1 MATTPFTSSALLS
14 LPIRRPLATSMVF
27 LACLLLGLIAVQR
40 MPIALLPSLQG
51 ETLTVVFARQNSDPE
66 FLEREIL
73 NKLES
78 RIGSIPD
85 VRETTGE
92 IRGSQGRLQIEFAP
106 NTDIKIREY
115 EVRRIASRL
124 AREQPRNTTFINV
137 QTSDTSRFDTFVM
150 DISVVGQS
158 DDTDVL
164 FDIAADVIAPRFAGV
179 PGVAQATTSGGGGRQ
194 VIVQV
199 DPDAATM
206 LGVDTSSISEVIERT
221 AGKLEYLGKVED
233 ESGGTSV
240 LLDGRL
246 RQLQSLGQVQITP
259 QSVAELRHTSD
270 VFFGYAKHDSFY
282 RVNGQD
288 AVGIT
293 IYQEESANLV
303 ELGDELHK
311 RVEKLQAELA
321 SMGIGLVVLQDASEQ
336 VGDQLTRLLQLGLIG
351 LAFSMLALYVFLRQ
365 WRAVLVVGVAVPVS
379 IVLALALLYLFGYG
393 INLVTLFGL
402 TVSTGLLVDN
412 SVVVYEAILRGVERR
427 VPIAEATEKGLRRT
441 IRAISAASLT
451 TAIVFLP
458 LLLVDLENTFM
469 QEFISMVAV
478 ALLLPIGTSLFVA
491 AGLVP
496 LLAHRLAAPA
506 AVRRVERQRKVHEQ
520 RAGLVA
526 PDFLKVVLTGV
537 SKSALRYP
545 ATWLTGVVFAV
556 LLTIFFAWI
565 PVLSGASARTAQ
577 NADSVQMNVM
587 FDRGTRSLD
596 SSSEVMMRIESELLG
611 VEGVESVTVNG
622 DLDGAQITVQF
633 VDLAERPDQLT
644 VGSIRG
650 RVSELAKKLRGINV
664 LNPGGQNYDSRKRP
678 TRARFNDAPPGR
690 IVISGPDSQM
700 LGQLADDIEERLEG
714 ATFVEAAWVAARRG
728 NPELWVSPNQSVL
741 DSLGLPLTSVLRN
754 LNIAGS
760 EGINLSANYALPSGR
775 EIPIVVER
783 LGIRDESADLNDL
796 RNMRVHTP
804 VGAIRLETVANT
816 TRMRPQP
823 VIVHQNGRR
832 EMAVEYRLSRSAPD
846 SGEALEAVRAQLNE
860 MVASV
865 PRPPDYVI
873 ETLADNEDISA
884 VTKILLPAILLL
896 FLVLA
901 MTFESLSLPFLV
913 LIALPLSW
921 LGSGWVLFLTGKPM
935 DPGVLVGALALIGLT
950 VNPAILLV
958 DRMQRKTLDA
968 GWRRGASALSTM
980 RERTR
985 PVLLVTATTIAALAP
1000 LAISTG
1006 RENEIWPG
1014 FAVTVIG
1021 GLITS
1026 ALLTLLV
1033 IPVGYILL
1041 QRLDR
1046 IMGRVGPWLMV
1057 GWLSITTAL
1066 MTWFVW
1072 TELLE
1077 SVLWQVVVTLLI
1089 GGCLLALIVMIFRR
1103 QEPPVPET
1111 DGGPPLLEV
1120 KHLGKIYGLPGPFRH
1135 GLEVRKEFVRRVVER
1150 GGEMFAKGD
1159 SIEKAVTYLIIA
1171 FAFGAFSYIAID
1183 TLWGIFGML
1192 AASLFL
1198 ALLVL
1203 EFCRLAGQVDSA
1215 GSVKPN
1221 ALTSLFIY
1229 VLPWMAIAVNVY
1241 FVNFIPTVNNEAVE
1255 IPLAWPILVGILL
1268 LVFQFMRFSAVRQSR
1283 GIIGE
1288 RAEGFLRYPRTFLRR
1303 WSKRIAG
1310 LDLNSQEVVALKG
1323 VDFSAKRGMI
1333 GILGP
1338 NGAGKTT
1345 LLRQLAGIL
1354 EPTSGV
1360 VSLGG
1365 VPIGLIRKHLARWVG
1380 YLPQDAG
1387 LPAGSTPQAYL
1398 MYYAGLYEIPLEE
1411 RESRVDSL
1419 LEEVGL
1425 AGKQDDAIGSLSGGM
1440 KQRVAVARTLLRL
1453 PPIII
1458 VDEPTV
1464 GLDPRER
1471 IRFRNLL
1478 SRLAQNRI
1486 VLFSTHV
1493 VDDVAVACDR
1503 VLVLAGQ
1510 SLQFDG
1516 APSALSTYAEGKV
1529 WQVEEADDR
1538 GFELPQGAILV
1549 NETPTGGGMVR
1560 RRILA
1565 DDAPSEKA
1573 TKSNAN
1579 LEDGYLWLI
1588 DATT

>member
-1 MATTPFTSSALLS
+1 
-14 LPIRRPLATSMVF
+14 MVF
-27 LACLLLGLIAVQR
+27 LACLLLGIIAVQR

-51 ETLTVVFARQNSDPE
+51 PTLTVVFARQNSSPE

-85 VRETTGE
+85 IRETTGQ
-92 IRGSQGRLQIEFAP
+92 IRGSQGTLEIEFDPA
-106 NTDIKIREY
+106 TDIKIREY

-124 AREQPRNTTFINV
+124 AREQPRNTTYIDV
-137 QTSDTSRFDTFVM
+137 RTADTSTFDRFVM

-158 DDTDVL
+158 GDTDVL
-164 FDIAADVIAPRFAGV
+164 FDIAADIIAPRFAGV
-179 PGVAQATTSGGGGRQ
+179 PGVAQASTSGGGGRQ

-206 LGVDTSSISEVIERT
+206 LGVDTSSISQVIERT
-221 AGKLEYLGKVED
+221 AGKLQYLGKVED
-233 ESGGTSV
+233 ETGATSV

-246 RQLQSLGQVQITP
+246 RQLQTLEEVQISQ
-259 QSVAELRHTSD
+259 QSAAEVRHTSD
-270 VFFGYAKHDSFY
+270 VYFGHAKQDSFY
-282 RVNGQD
+282 RVNGQE

-293 IYQEESANLV
+293 IYQEETANLV
-303 ELGDELHK
+303 ELGNALRE
-311 RVEKLQAELA
+311 RVTEVSAELA
-321 SMGIGLVVLQDASEQ
+321 SMGIDLLVLQDASEQ
-336 VGDQLTRLLQLGLIG
+336 VGDQLTRLLQLGLVG
-351 LAFSMLALYVFLRQ
+351 LAFAMLALFIFLRQ

-393 INLVTLFGL
+393 INLLTLFGL

-458 LLLVDLENTFM
+458 LVLIDLENTFM
-469 QEFISMVAV
+469 QEFITIVAV
-478 ALLLPIGTSLFVA
+478 SLLLPIGTSLFVA

-506 AVRRVERQRKVHEQ
+506 AIKRVERQRDVNVQ
-520 RAGLVA
+520 RGGLVA
-526 PDFLKVVLTGV
+526 PDFLKVVLTGI
-537 SKSALRYP
+537 SKSALRFP
-545 ATWLTGVVFAV
+545 ATWLTGVALAV
-556 LLTIFFAWI
+556 ILTIFFAWI
-565 PVLSGASARTAQ
+565 PVISGVSARTSQ
-577 NADSVQMNVM
+577 NADSVQLNIM
-587 FDRGTRSLD
+587 FDRGARSLD
-596 SSSEVMMRIESELLG
+596 ASMDVMTRIEAELLSI
-611 VEGVESVTVNG
+611 EGVKSVTVNG
-622 DLDGAQITVQF
+622 NVEGAQLTVQF
-633 VDLAERPDQLT
+633 VDIDDRPKNLT

-650 RVSELAKKLRGINV
+650 RVAELAKKLRGIYV
-664 LNPGGQNYDSRKRP
+664 LNPGEQNYDSRKRDS
-678 TRARFNDAPPGR
+678 RARFNEAPPGR
-690 IVISGPDSQM
+690 IVLSGPETQT
-700 LGQLADDIEERLEG
+700 LAQLADDIEERLEG
-714 ATFVEAAWVAARRG
+714 ANFVEGAWVAVPRG
-728 NPELWVSPNQSVL
+728 NPELWVTPNQSVL
-741 DSLGLPLTSVLRN
+741 DSLGLPLTSVLQN

-760 EGINLSANYALPSGR
+760 EGIVLSANYALPSGR

-783 LGIRDESADLNDL
+783 LGLREDTANLEDL
-796 RNMRVHTP
+796 RNLRVHTP
-804 VGAIRLETVANT
+804 VGAIRLETVALT
-816 TRMRPQP
+816 TRMRPPP
-823 VIVHQNGRR
+823 VIIHKNGRR
-832 EMAVEYRLSRSAPD
+832 EMAVNYRLSRSAPD
-846 SGEALEAVRAQLNE
+846 SGEALEQVRNQINA
-860 MVASV
+860 MVASI
-865 PRPPDYVI
+865 PRQPDYVI
-873 ETLADNEDISA
+873 ESMEDNEDVNAIA
-884 VTKILLPAILLL
+884 KILLPSLLFL

-901 MTFESLSLPFLV
+901 ITFESLSLPFLV
-913 LIALPLSW
+913 LFAIPLTM
-921 LGSGWVLFLTGKPM
+921 LGSGWVLFLSGKPM
-935 DPGVLVGALALIGLT
+935 EPGVLVGCLALIGLT

-968 GWRRGASALSTM
+968 GWRRGAAALSTM

-1000 LAISTG
+1000 LTISTG

-1014 FAVTVIG
+1014 FAITVIG

-1046 IMGRVGPWLMV
+1046 IMGRIGPWLMV
-1057 GWLSITTAL
+1057 GWFSVTAAI
-1066 MTWFVW
+1066 MTWFIW

-1077 SVLWQVVVTLLI
+1077 SLFWQTVVTVLI
-1089 GGCLLALIVMIFRR
+1089 GGCLLALIVMVFRQ
-1103 QEPPVPET
+1103 QEPPTPVT
-1111 DGGPPLLEV
+1111 DGGPPELEV
-1120 KHLGKIYGLPGPFRH
+1120 KHLGKIYGLPGPIRH
-1135 GLEVRKEFVRRVVER
+1135 GLEVRKDFIRRVLAR
-1150 GGEMFAKGD
+1150 GGEMFAKSD
-1159 SIEKAVTYLIIA
+1159 SVEKTIVFLIVA
-1171 FAFGAFSYIAID
+1171 GGFGAFSYVALD
-1183 TLWGIFGML
+1183 SLWGIFGALGAALFTSL
-1192 AASLFL
+1192 AVFELFR
-1198 ALLVL
+1198 LL
-1203 EFCRLAGQVDSA
+1203 GYVDDA

-1221 ALTSLFIY
+1221 VWINLLVYS
-1229 VLPWMAIAVNVY
+1229 LPWVAIAINIY
-1241 FVNFIPTVNNEAVE
+1241 FVNIRPAANNEVVE
-1255 IPLAWPILVGILL
+1255 VPLAWPILIGIVLF
-1268 LVFQFMRFSAVRQSR
+1268 VAQVMRGNAVRQGR
-1283 GIIGE
+1283 GALAE
-1288 RAEGFLRYPRTFLRR
+1288 RATGFLQYPRSFFRR

-1310 LDLNSQEVVALKG
+1310 LDTYSQEVIALKG

-1360 VSLGG
+1360 VSIGG
-1365 VPIGLIRKHLARWVG
+1365 VPINLIRKHLARWIG
-1380 YLPQDAG
+1380 YLPQDSG
-1387 LPAGSTPQAYL
+1387 LPPGSTPRAYL
-1398 MYYAGLYEIPLEE
+1398 MYYAGLYEIPVDEREE
-1411 RESRVDSL
+1411 RVESLID
-1419 LEEVGL
+1419 EVGL
-1425 AGKQDDAIGSLSGGM
+1425 EAKQDDVIGSLSGGM
-1440 KQRVAVARTLLRL
+1440 RQRVAVARTLLRL

-1538 GFELPQGAILV
+1538 GFELPDGAILV
-1549 NETPTGGGMVR
+1549 NETPTGGGNVR

-1565 DDAPSEKA
+1565 NDAPSAGA
-1573 TKSNAN
+1573 TASNAN

-1588 DATT
+1588 GATT